1 MKITIKQPLSFSEIG
16 LKDNQEDFLWPLPNA
31 VTVDDRV
38 FLMCDGMG
46 GHDNGELASKTA
58 ATALGKYLTSH
69 PSPDGIVTK
78 AMFEQALAYAYDER
92 DKVDNGA
99 VKKMGTTMT
108 CLVLHRGGALVAHM
122 GDSRVYHIRPSLAD
136 EHGRSGIIYQ
146 SADHSLVNDLLRSG
160 EITEEEAADFPQKNV
175 ITRAKQPHLERRYKA
190 DILNIDDVQAGDY
203 FFLCCDGVLE
213 QLTNDMLGN
222 ILKNQTLDDN
232 ARINAIKKVCDGKTH
247 DNYTCWLIP
256 VLDVQKEETDVAQ
269 DDEEQ
274 VAVTVEQAPHET
286 PNDAETKVNAE
297 TERLA
302 RKEAEL
308 KAREEALKQR
318 EEAARKDAKLKAQQ
332 EAMRQCEAAQKARAM
347 AATAQKAGGQR
358 QSSGVPPIPPKQI
371 AQQERAEE
379 KKKMVKFALLSF
391 AVFAVI
397 VGAFISFGSGSS
409 EEKPKKNAGSKEVS
423 DVESS
428 GNNDT
433 NHFNFKSKRL
443 SDSGKKSAPHNK
455 VTKIDPATNTTQG
468 VNPVQDPT
476 TPPKQGED
484 KKSQVKTEDKS
495 GKKPTGNQDAAQGD
509 GNASHASPDN
519 NKTEHETS
527 SNEDK
532 KDDKEI

>member
-16 LKDNQEDFLWPLPNA
+16 RKDNQEDFLWPLPNA

-78 AMFEQALAYAYDER
+78 AMFEQALAYAYDEL

-108 CLVLHRGGALVAHM
+108 CLVLHRGGALVAHI

-175 ITRAKQPHLERRYKA
+175 ITRAMQPHLERRYKA

-213 QLTNDMLGN
+213 QLTNDTLGE

-232 ARINAIKKVCDGKTH
+232 AKINAIKKVCDGKTH

-332 EAMRQCEAAQKARAM
+332 DAMRQREASQKARAM
-347 AATAQKAGGQR
+347 AAAAQKAGGQR
-358 QSSGVPPIPPKQI
+358 QSAGVPPIPPKQI

-397 VGAFISFGSGSS
+397 VGAFILFGPS
-409 EEKPKKNAGSKEVS
+409 EEKPKKNAGSEEVS
-423 DVESS
+423 DVGDATE
-428 GNNDT
+428 GGTGTTKTIIRRIGLIVGTAQD
-433 NHFNFKSKRL
+433 
-443 SDSGKKSAPHNK
+443 GVSA
-455 VTKIDPATNTTQG
+455 TDPATNTTQG
-468 VNPVQDPT
+468 VKPAKEPT
-476 TPPKQGED
+476 TPPQKSED
-484 KKSQVKTEDKS
+484 KK
-495 GKKPTGNQDAAQGD
+495 
-509 GNASHASPDN
+509 
-519 NKTEHETS
+519 NK
-527 SNEDK
+527 
-532 KDDKEI
+532 

>member
-16 LKDNQEDFLWPLPNA
+16 RKDNQEDFLWPLPNA

-78 AMFEQALAYAYDER
+78 AMFEQALAYAYDEL

-108 CLVLHRGGALVAHM
+108 CLVLHRGGALVAHI

-175 ITRAKQPHLERRYKA
+175 ITRAMQPHLERRYKA

-213 QLTNDMLGN
+213 QLTNDTLGE

-232 ARINAIKKVCDGKTH
+232 AKINAIKKVCDGKTH

-332 EAMRQCEAAQKARAM
+332 DAMRQREAAQKARAM
-347 AATAQKAGGQR
+347 AAAAQKAGGQR
-358 QSSGVPPIPPKQI
+358 QSAGVPPIPPKQI

-397 VGAFISFGSGSS
+397 VGAFIFFGSGSS
-409 EEKPKKNAGSKEVS
+409 EEKPKKTTGSEEVS
-423 DVESS
+423 DVENS

-433 NHFNFKSKRL
+433 NYSNFKSKRL
-443 SDSGKKSAPHNK
+443 SDSGKKIAPPSIK
-455 VTKIDPATNTTQG
+455 KIDSVEITTQPASG
-468 VNPVQDPT
+468 P
-476 TPPKQGED
+476 TPPTKKNED
-484 KKSQVKTEDKS
+484 KNIQSKEKVKSDEKA
-495 GKKPTGNQDAAQGD
+495 TGNQGAAQGD
-509 GNASHASPDN
+509 GNASPASN
-519 NKTEHETS
+519 NSAPETS

-532 KDDKEI
+532 KDYKEI

>member
-78 AMFEQALAYAYDER
+78 AMFEQALAYGYDEL

-108 CLVLHRGGALVAHM
+108 CLVLHRGGALVAHI

-175 ITRAKQPHLERRYKA
+175 ITRAMQPHLERRYKA

-222 ILKNQTLDDN
+222 ILKDKTLDDN
-232 ARINAIKKVCDGKTH
+232 AKINAIKKVCDGKTH

-318 EEAARKDAKLKAQQ
+318 EETARKDAKLKAQQ
-332 EAMRQCEAAQKARAM
+332 EAMRQREAAQKARAM
-347 AATAQKAGGQR
+347 AAAARKAGGQR

-397 VGAFISFGSGSS
+397 VSAFILFGSS
-409 EEKPKKNAGSKEVS
+409 EEKPKKTTVSEEVS
-423 DVESS
+423 DVGGHPGGNYSTPQNDPSRRSS
-428 GNNDT
+428 LQKTRVRTAKTGVTTTDT
-433 NHFNFKSKRL
+433 AA
-443 SDSGKKSAPHNK
+443 D
-455 VTKIDPATNTTQG
+455 TTQPALG
-468 VNPVQDPT
+468 SPK
-476 TPPKQGED
+476 PPKKNED
-484 KKSQVKTEDKS
+484 KNNQSKKNDKS
-495 GKKPTGNQDAAQGD
+495 IKDATGNQDAAHGYGTD
-509 GNASHASPDN
+509 SLPA
-519 NKTEHETS
+519 K
-527 SNEDK
+527 
-532 KDDKEI
+532 

>member
-16 LKDNQEDFLWPLPNA
+16 RKDNQEDFLWPLPNA

-58 ATALGKYLTSH
+58 ATALGKYLSSH

-78 AMFEQALAYAYDER
+78 AMFEQALAYAYDEL

-108 CLVLHRGGALVAHM
+108 CLVLHRGGALVAHI

-136 EHGRSGIIYQ
+136 EDGRSGIIYQ
-146 SADHSLVNDLLRSG
+146 SADHSLVNDLLRAG
-160 EITEEEAADFPQKNV
+160 EITEEEAIDFPQKNV
-175 ITRAKQPHLERRYKA
+175 ITRAMQPHLERRYKA

-213 QLTNDMLGN
+213 QLTNDTLGE

-232 ARINAIKKVCDGKTH
+232 AKVNAIKKVCDGKTH

-256 VLDVQKEETDVAQ
+256 VFDVQKEETDVAQ

-274 VAVTVEQAPHET
+274 VAVTVEQAPHEVQ
-286 PNDAETKVNAE
+286 NDAE
-297 TERLA
+297 TERL
-302 RKEAEL
+302 
-308 KAREEALKQR
+308 
-318 EEAARKDAKLKAQQ
+318 ARKDAKLKAQQ
-332 EAMRQCEAAQKARAM
+332 EAMRQREAAQK
-347 AATAQKAGGQR
+347 TGEQR
-358 QSSGVPPIPPKQI
+358 QSAGVSPIPPKQI

-397 VGAFISFGSGSS
+397 VGAFIFFGSS
-409 EEKPKKNAGSKEVS
+409 EEKPKKTTGSEEVSKE
-423 DVESS
+423 D
-428 GNNDT
+428 
-433 NHFNFKSKRL
+433 
-443 SDSGKKSAPHNK
+443 DSGDSDTHQPNFNPNHYLNSRNKGAAPNN
-455 VTKIDPATNTTQG
+455 VTKIDTATNTTQG
-468 VNPVQDPT
+468 VKPAQGPT
-476 TPPKQGED
+476 TPPKQGD
-484 KKSQVKTEDKS
+484 KKNQPKENGKPKKNATGEEDE
-495 GKKPTGNQDAAQGD
+495 THGD
-509 GNASHASPDN
+509 GNASHASPASGDPA
-519 NKTEHETS
+519 HEES
-527 SNEDK
+527 SSSDA
-532 KDDKEI
+532 KDYKEI

>member
-78 AMFEQALAYAYDER
+78 AMFEQALAYGYDEL

-108 CLVLHRGGALVAHM
+108 CLVLHRGGALVAHI

-175 ITRAKQPHLERRYKA
+175 ITRAMQPHLERRYKA

-222 ILKNQTLDDN
+222 ILKNKTLDDN
-232 ARINAIKKVCDGKTH
+232 AKINAIKKVCDGKTH

-318 EEAARKDAKLKAQQ
+318 EKAARKDAKLKAQQ
-332 EAMRQCEAAQKARAM
+332 EAMRQREAAQKARAM
-347 AATAQKAGGQR
+347 AA
-358 QSSGVPPIPPKQI
+358 
-371 AQQERAEE
+371 
-379 KKKMVKFALLSF
+379 
-391 AVFAVI
+391 
-397 VGAFISFGSGSS
+397 
-409 EEKPKKNAGSKEVS
+409 
-423 DVESS
+423 
-428 GNNDT
+428 
-433 NHFNFKSKRL
+433 
-443 SDSGKKSAPHNK
+443 
-455 VTKIDPATNTTQG
+455 
-468 VNPVQDPT
+468 
-476 TPPKQGED
+476 
-484 KKSQVKTEDKS
+484 
-495 GKKPTGNQDAAQGD
+495 AAQIGR
-509 GNASHASPDN
+509 ASCR
-519 NKTEHETS
+519 ERV
-527 SNEDK
+527 
-532 KDDKEI
+532 

>member
-78 AMFEQALAYAYDER
+78 AMFEQALAYAYDEL

-108 CLVLHRGGALVAHM
+108 CLVLHRGGALVAHI

-175 ITRAKQPHLERRYKA
+175 ITRAMQPHLERRYKA
-190 DILNIDDVQAGDY
+190 DILYIDDVQAGDY

-232 ARINAIKKVCDGKTH
+232 AKINAIKKVCDGKTH

-318 EEAARKDAKLKAQQ
+318 EETARKDAKLKAQQ
-332 EAMRQCEAAQKARAM
+332 EAMRQREAAQKARAM
-347 AATAQKAGGQR
+347 AAAAQKAGGQR

-397 VGAFISFGSGSS
+397 VGAFISFGPS
-409 EEKPKKNAGSKEVS
+409 EEKPKKNAGSEEVS
-423 DVESS
+423 CKGGHPGGNYSTPQDTPQHRPSSYKTKVETARDGVSA
-428 GNNDT
+428 T
-433 NHFNFKSKRL
+433 
-443 SDSGKKSAPHNK
+443 DSA
-455 VTKIDPATNTTQG
+455 ANTTQ
-468 VNPVQDPT
+468 VNSAQGST
-476 TPPKQGED
+476 TPPKKGDSEKKQPKENGKPEKKATGE
-484 KKSQVKTEDKS
+484 EDETN
-495 GKKPTGNQDAAQGD
+495 GG
-509 GNASHASPDN
+509 GNASPTSN
-519 NKTEHETS
+519 NSAPETS
-527 SNEDK
+527 SS
-532 KDDKEI
+532 DD

>member
-78 AMFEQALAYAYDER
+78 AMFEQALAYGYDEL

-108 CLVLHRGGALVAHM
+108 CLVLHRSGALVAHI

-175 ITRAKQPHLERRYKA
+175 ITRAMQPHLERRYKA

-222 ILKNQTLDDN
+222 ILKDKTLDDN
-232 ARINAIKKVCDGKTH
+232 AKINAIKKVCDGKTH

-308 KAREEALKQR
+308 KAREEALKRR
-318 EEAARKDAKLKAQQ
+318 EETARKDAKLKAQQ
-332 EAMRQCEAAQKARAM
+332 EAMRQREAAQKARAM
-347 AATAQKAGGQR
+347 AAVAQKAGEQR

-397 VGAFISFGSGSS
+397 VSAFIFFGSFFGSS
-409 EEKPKKNAGSKEVS
+409 EEKPKKNTRSEEVS
-423 DVESS
+423 HE
-428 GNNDT
+428 T
-433 NHFNFKSKRL
+433 
-443 SDSGKKSAPHNK
+443 
-455 VTKIDPATNTTQG
+455 DPR
-468 VNPVQDPT
+468 
-476 TPPKQGED
+476 
-484 KKSQVKTEDKS
+484 
-495 GKKPTGNQDAAQGD
+495 
-509 GNASHASPDN
+509 DN
-519 NKTEHETS
+519 NKPHRDNSWTDHSSKGPIVGATQNVPPIDSVQPHSQSGTMPTHQGEGNPGSKNTGDDPYKNPPGKQEEQHDAVKPQNVDNSANGNTEPEAPQPLG
-527 SNEDK
+527 K
-532 KDDKEI
+532 

>member
-69 PSPDGIVTK
+69 PSSDGFVTK
-78 AMFEQALAYAYDER
+78 AMFEQALAYGYDEL

-108 CLVLHRGGALVAHM
+108 CLVLHRGGALVAHI

-175 ITRAKQPHLERRYKA
+175 ITRAMQPHLERRYKA

-232 ARINAIKKVCDGKTH
+232 AKINAIKKVCDGKTH

-318 EEAARKDAKLKAQQ
+318 EETARKDARLKAQQ
-332 EAMRQCEAAQKARAM
+332 EAMRQREAAQKARAM
-347 AATAQKAGGQR
+347 AAAAQKADGQR

-397 VGAFISFGSGSS
+397 VGAFILFGSS
-409 EEKPKKNAGSKEVS
+409 EEKPKKTTGSEEVS
-423 DVESS
+423 NVGGHPGGYSTPQNDLSRRSS
-428 GNNDT
+428 SQKTRVKTEKTGVTTTDT
-433 NHFNFKSKRL
+433 
-443 SDSGKKSAPHNK
+443 
-455 VTKIDPATNTTQG
+455 ATNTAQATG
-468 VNPVQDPT
+468 S
-476 TPPKQGED
+476 TPPP
-484 KKSQVKTEDKS
+484 KKSGSKKNQSKTDDK
-495 GKKPTGNQDAAQGD
+495 N
-509 GNASHASPDN
+509 DN
-519 NKTEHETS
+519 NAPDKDGETHGGGNEKPVSPANGNTEHEAPS
-527 SNEDK
+527 DPVK
-532 KDDKEI
+532 IG

>member
-16 LKDNQEDFLWPLPNA
+16 RKDNQEDFLWPLPNA

-78 AMFEQALAYAYDER
+78 AMFEQALAYGYDEL

-108 CLVLHRGGALVAHM
+108 CLVLHRGGALVAHI

-175 ITRAKQPHLERRYKA
+175 ITRAMQPHLERRYKA

-213 QLTNDMLGN
+213 QLTNDTLGE

-232 ARINAIKKVCDGKTH
+232 AKINAIKKVCDGKTH

-318 EEAARKDAKLKAQQ
+318 EEAAHKDAKLKAQQ
-332 EAMRQCEAAQKARAM
+332 EAMRQREAAQKARAM
-347 AATAQKAGGQR
+347 AAAAQKAGGQR
-358 QSSGVPPIPPKQI
+358 QSAGVPPIPPKQI

-397 VGAFISFGSGSS
+397 VVAFIFFGSS
-409 EEKPKKNAGSKEVS
+409 EEKSKKTPGSEEVS
-423 DVESS
+423 DVGNS

-433 NHFNFKSKRL
+433 NHFNSKSNHFFNSSKKRAQT
-443 SDSGKKSAPHNK
+443 SQ
-455 VTKIDPATNTTQG
+455 VTKKDTAK
-468 VNPVQDPT
+468 T
-476 TPPKQGED
+476 TPEVTKPTSPPTSSPKPGNGNNGGDPSTNATGKPIEKHD
-484 KKSQVKTEDKS
+484 DGKSQNA
-495 GKKPTGNQDAAQGD
+495 GNSAN
-509 GNASHASPDN
+509 GNA
-519 NKTEHETS
+519 EHEAPETS

-532 KDDKEI
+532 IDYKEI

>member
-16 LKDNQEDFLWPLPNA
+16 RKDNQEDFLWPLPNA

-78 AMFEQALAYAYDER
+78 AMFEQALAYGYDEL

-108 CLVLHRGGALVAHM
+108 CLVLHRGGALVAHI

-175 ITRAKQPHLERRYKA
+175 ITRAMQPHLERRYKA

-213 QLTNDMLGN
+213 QLTNDTLGE

-232 ARINAIKKVCDGKTH
+232 AKINAIKKVCDGKTH

-256 VLDVQKEETDVAQ
+256 VLDVQKEETDVVQ

-308 KAREEALKQR
+308 KAREDALKQR

-332 EAMRQCEAAQKARAM
+332 EAMRQREAAQKARAM
-347 AATAQKAGGQR
+347 AAAAQKAGGQR
-358 QSSGVPPIPPKQI
+358 QSAGVPPIPPKQI

-397 VGAFISFGSGSS
+397 VCAFIFFGSS
-409 EEKPKKNAGSKEVS
+409 EEKPKKTTRSEEVS
-423 DVESS
+423 DVGDATE
-428 GNNDT
+428 GGTRTT
-433 NHFNFKSKRL
+433 NTTIRRIGSIVGTEQTGVPAT
-443 SDSGKKSAPHNK
+443 DS
-455 VTKIDPATNTTQG
+455 ATNTTQG
-468 VNPVQDPT
+468 VKTAPESI

>member
-16 LKDNQEDFLWPLPNA
+16 RKDNQEDFLWPLPNA

-78 AMFEQALAYAYDER
+78 AMFEQALAYAYDEL

-108 CLVLHRGGALVAHM
+108 CLVLHRGGALVAHI

-175 ITRAKQPHLERRYKA
+175 ITRAMQPHLERRYKA

-213 QLTNDMLGN
+213 QLTNDTLGE

-232 ARINAIKKVCDGKTH
+232 AKINAIKKVCDGKTH

-318 EEAARKDAKLKAQQ
+318 EETARKDAKLKAQQ
-332 EAMRQCEAAQKARAM
+332 EAMRQREAAQKARAM
-347 AATAQKAGGQR
+347 AAVAQKAGGQR

-397 VGAFISFGSGSS
+397 VNAFIFFGSS
-409 EEKPKKNAGSKEVS
+409 EEKPKKNTGSEEVS
-423 DVESS
+423 HVRNTAESGTGTTES
-428 GNNDT
+428 TIRLKSLLKMFNITVPGDSVPTTDTAPKTTSEVTPPTSPPTSSLQTGTGNNGGDP
-433 NHFNFKSKRL
+433 SKNET
-443 SDSGKKSAPHNK
+443 GEPGTAHE
-455 VTKIDPATNTTQG
+455 G
-468 VNPVQDPT
+468 VND
-476 TPPKQGED
+476 
-484 KKSQVKTEDKS
+484 
-495 GKKPTGNQDAAQGD
+495 N
-509 GNASHASPDN
+509 HASEDA
-519 NKTEHETS
+519 EHEAPETS
-527 SNEDK
+527 SS
-532 KDDKEI
+532 DDKIGYKDI

>member
-16 LKDNQEDFLWPLPNA
+16 RKDNQEDFLWPLPNA

-78 AMFEQALAYAYDER
+78 AMFEQALAYGYDEL

-108 CLVLHRGGALVAHM
+108 CLVLHRGGALVAHI

-175 ITRAKQPHLERRYKA
+175 ITRAMQPHLERRYKA

-213 QLTNDMLGN
+213 QLSNDTLGE

-232 ARINAIKKVCDGKTH
+232 AKINAIKKVCDGKTH

-256 VLDVQKEETDVAQ
+256 VLDVQKEETDVVQ

-274 VAVTVEQAPHET
+274 VAVTVEQSPHET

-318 EEAARKDAKLKAQQ
+318 EETTRKDAKLKAQQ
-332 EAMRQCEAAQKARAM
+332 EAMRQREAAQKARAM
-347 AATAQKAGGQR
+347 AAVAQKAGEQR

-397 VGAFISFGSGSS
+397 VVAFIFFGSS
-409 EEKPKKNAGSKEVS
+409 EEKPKKTTGSEEVSKVGHPGGNYSTPQNAPPRRSSSQKIIVVETAKTGEPTMDTAADTTPAPGSTPPPKKSGSK
-423 DVESS
+423 
-428 GNNDT
+428 
-433 NHFNFKSKRL
+433 KKQSKT
-443 SDSGKKSAPHNK
+443 D
-455 VTKIDPATNTTQG
+455 
-468 VNPVQDPT
+468 
-476 TPPKQGED
+476 D
-484 KKSQVKTEDKS
+484 K
-495 GKKPTGNQDAAQGD
+495 N
-509 GNASHASPDN
+509 DN
-519 NKTEHETS
+519 NAPDKRGETHGGGNEKPVSPANGNTEHEAPSDPVKT
-527 SNEDK
+527 D
-532 KDDKEI
+532 

>member
-78 AMFEQALAYAYDER
+78 AMFEQALAYAYDEL

-108 CLVLHRGGALVAHM
+108 CLVLHRGGALVAHI

-175 ITRAKQPHLERRYKA
+175 ITRAMQPHLERRYKA

-213 QLTNDMLGN
+213 QLTNDTLGE

-232 ARINAIKKVCDGKTH
+232 AKINAIKKVCDGKTH

-332 EAMRQCEAAQKARAM
+332 DAMRQREASQKARAM
-347 AATAQKAGGQR
+347 AAAAQKAGGQR
-358 QSSGVPPIPPKQI
+358 QSAGVPPIPPKQI

-397 VGAFISFGSGSS
+397 VCAFIFFGSS
-409 EEKPKKNAGSKEVS
+409 EEKPKKNTGSEEVPNVGHPGGNYSTPQNDPPRRSSSQKIIVVETAKTVEPTMDTAADTTPAPGSTPPPKKSGSK
-423 DVESS
+423 
-428 GNNDT
+428 
-433 NHFNFKSKRL
+433 KKQSKT
-443 SDSGKKSAPHNK
+443 D
-455 VTKIDPATNTTQG
+455 
-468 VNPVQDPT
+468 
-476 TPPKQGED
+476 D
-484 KKSQVKTEDKS
+484 K
-495 GKKPTGNQDAAQGD
+495 N
-509 GNASHASPDN
+509 DN
-519 NKTEHETS
+519 NAPDKHGETHGGGNEKPVSPANSNTEHEAPS
-527 SNEDK
+527 DPVK
-532 KDDKEI
+532 ID

>member
-16 LKDNQEDFLWPLPNA
+16 RKDNQEDFLWPLPNA

-78 AMFEQALAYAYDER
+78 AMFEQALAYAYDEL

-108 CLVLHRGGALVAHM
+108 CLVLHRGGALVAHI
-122 GDSRVYHIRPSLAD
+122 GDSRVYHIRPSFAD

-175 ITRAKQPHLERRYKA
+175 ITRAMQPHLERRYKA

-213 QLTNDMLGN
+213 QLTNDTLGE

-232 ARINAIKKVCDGKTH
+232 AKINAIKKVCDGKTH

-332 EAMRQCEAAQKARAM
+332 DAMRQREAAQKARAM
-347 AATAQKAGGQR
+347 AAAAQKAGGQR

-391 AVFAVI
+391 AVFVVI
-397 VGAFISFGSGSS
+397 VGAFICFGPS
-409 EEKPKKNAGSKEVS
+409 EEKPKKNTGSEEVSKE
-423 DVESS
+423 D
-428 GNNDT
+428 
-433 NHFNFKSKRL
+433 
-443 SDSGKKSAPHNK
+443 DSGDSDTHQPNFNPNHYLNSRNKGAAPNN
-455 VTKIDPATNTTQG
+455 VTKIDTATNTTQG
-468 VNPVQDPT
+468 VKPAQGPT
-476 TPPKQGED
+476 TPPKQGDNKNNQSKE
-484 KKSQVKTEDKS
+484 EDKS
-495 GKKPTGNQDAAQGD
+495 GKNVTGNQDAAHGD

-519 NKTEHETS
+519 NKTEPETS
-527 SNEDK
+527 LN
-532 KDDKEI
+532 DDKIDYKDI

>member
-16 LKDNQEDFLWPLPNA
+16 RKDNQEDFLWPLPNA

-78 AMFEQALAYAYDER
+78 AMFEQALAYAYDEL

-108 CLVLHRGGALVAHM
+108 CLVLHRGGALVAHI

-175 ITRAKQPHLERRYKA
+175 ITRAMQPHLERRYKA

-222 ILKNQTLDDN
+222 ILKDKTLDDN
-232 ARINAIKKVCDGKTH
+232 AKINAIKKVCDGKTH

-318 EEAARKDAKLKAQQ
+318 EETARKDAKLKAQQ
-332 EAMRQCEAAQKARAM
+332 EAMRQREAAQKARAM
-347 AATAQKAGGQR
+347 AAAAQR

-397 VGAFISFGSGSS
+397 VGAFIFFGSS
-409 EEKPKKNAGSKEVS
+409 EEKPKKTTGSEEVSKES
-423 DVESS
+423 DSRDSKRTPQGKFWPVRFSKGFIGGTAQKKESPTDS
-428 GNNDT
+428 VTTSKQGGSVQPHPSSSIMPTNNDEGKQGSEKT
-433 NHFNFKSKRL
+433 DGKPDKNAPDKHDEKHIAYKPHEDYKPAIGNTEPEAP
-443 SDSGKKSAPHNK
+443 SDP
-455 VTKIDPATNTTQG
+455 VKID
-468 VNPVQDPT
+468 
-476 TPPKQGED
+476 
-484 KKSQVKTEDKS
+484 
-495 GKKPTGNQDAAQGD
+495 
-509 GNASHASPDN
+509 
-519 NKTEHETS
+519 
-527 SNEDK
+527 
-532 KDDKEI
+532 

>member
-78 AMFEQALAYAYDER
+78 AMFEQALAYAYDEL

-108 CLVLHRGGALVAHM
+108 CLVLHRGGALVAHI

-175 ITRAKQPHLERRYKA
+175 ITRAMQPHLERRYKA

-232 ARINAIKKVCDGKTH
+232 AKINAIKKVCDGKTH

-256 VLDVQKEETDVAQ
+256 VLDVQKEETDVVQ

-332 EAMRQCEAAQKARAM
+332 EAMRQREAAQKARAM
-347 AATAQKAGGQR
+347 AAAAQKAGGQR

-397 VGAFISFGSGSS
+397 VGAFIFFGSS
-409 EEKPKKNAGSKEVS
+409 EEKPKKNTGSEEVS
-423 DVESS
+423 HETDPRDNNNPPRDKSWTDHSSKGSIGGAAQKKESPTDS
-428 GNNDT
+428 VTTSKQGGSVQPHSPSSIMQTNNDE
-433 NHFNFKSKRL
+433 SKQGSEKTDGKPDKNAPDKHDEKHNAYKPHEDDKPAIGNPEPEAP
-443 SDSGKKSAPHNK
+443 SDP
-455 VTKIDPATNTTQG
+455 VKID
-468 VNPVQDPT
+468 
-476 TPPKQGED
+476 
-484 KKSQVKTEDKS
+484 
-495 GKKPTGNQDAAQGD
+495 
-509 GNASHASPDN
+509 
-519 NKTEHETS
+519 
-527 SNEDK
+527 
-532 KDDKEI
+532 

>member
-78 AMFEQALAYAYDER
+78 AMFEQALAYAYDEL

-108 CLVLHRGGALVAHM
+108 CLVLHRGGALVAHI

-175 ITRAKQPHLERRYKA
+175 ITRAMQPHLERRYKA

-213 QLTNDMLGN
+213 QLTNDTLGE

-232 ARINAIKKVCDGKTH
+232 AKINAIKKVCDGKTH

-332 EAMRQCEAAQKARAM
+332 EAMRQREAAQKARAM
-347 AATAQKAGGQR
+347 AAAAQKAGGQR

-379 KKKMVKFALLSF
+379 KKKMVRFALLSF

-397 VGAFISFGSGSS
+397 VVAFILFGSS
-409 EEKPKKNAGSKEVS
+409 EEKPKKNAGSEEVL
-423 DVESS
+423 DVGDATE
-428 GNNDT
+428 GGTGTTKTTIRRIGLIVGTAQD
-433 NHFNFKSKRL
+433 
-443 SDSGKKSAPHNK
+443 GVSA
-455 VTKIDPATNTTQG
+455 TDPATNTTQG
-468 VNPVQDPT
+468 AQPAKEPT
-476 TPPKQGED
+476 TPPQKSED
-484 KKSQVKTEDKS
+484 KKKQVNAEDKS
-495 GKKPTGNQDAAQGD
+495 GKKTTSEEDETPGD
-509 GNASHASPDN
+509 GNEKPD
-519 NKTEHETS
+519 S
-527 SNEDK
+527 LPAK
-532 KDDKEI
+532 K

>member
-78 AMFEQALAYAYDER
+78 AMFEQALAYGYDEL

-108 CLVLHRGGALVAHM
+108 CLVLHRGGALVAHI

-175 ITRAKQPHLERRYKA
+175 ITRAMQPHLERRYKA

-213 QLTNDMLGN
+213 QLTNDTLGN

-232 ARINAIKKVCDGKTH
+232 AKINAIKKVCDGKTH

-308 KAREEALKQR
+308 KAREEALKRR
-318 EEAARKDAKLKAQQ
+318 EETARKDAKLKAQQ
-332 EAMRQCEAAQKARAM
+332 EAMRQREAAQKARAM
-347 AATAQKAGGQR
+347 AAAAQKAGGQR

-397 VGAFISFGSGSS
+397 VGAFMFFGSS
-409 EEKPKKNAGSKEVS
+409 EEKPKSEEVS
-423 DVESS
+423 KVGNS

-433 NHFNFKSKRL
+433 NHFNFKSNHFL
-443 SDSGKKSAPHNK
+443 NSSKKSAPPIRVTKKDTAKTTPK
-455 VTKIDPATNTTQG
+455 VTTPTPPPTSSLQTGTGNNGGDPSKNGTGEPGKAHEG
-468 VNPVQDPT
+468 VND
-476 TPPKQGED
+476 
-484 KKSQVKTEDKS
+484 
-495 GKKPTGNQDAAQGD
+495 N
-509 GNASHASPDN
+509 HASEDA
-519 NKTEHETS
+519 EHEAPETS
-527 SNEDK
+527 SSDDEIDY
-532 KDDKEI
+532 KDI

>member
-16 LKDNQEDFLWPLPNA
+16 RKDNQEDFLWPLPNA

-78 AMFEQALAYAYDER
+78 VMFEQALAYAYDEL

-108 CLVLHRGGALVAHM
+108 CLVLHRGGALVAHI

-136 EHGRSGIIYQ
+136 EDGRSGIIYQ
-146 SADHSLVNDLLRSG
+146 SADHSLVNDLLRAG
-160 EITEEEAADFPQKNV
+160 EITEEEAIDFPQKNV
-175 ITRAKQPHLERRYKA
+175 IMRAMQPHLERRYKA

-213 QLTNDMLGN
+213 QLTNDTLGE

-232 ARINAIKKVCDGKTH
+232 AKVNAIKKVCDGKTH

-256 VLDVQKEETDVAQ
+256 VFDVQKEETDVAQ

-274 VAVTVEQAPHET
+274 VAVTVEQAPHEVQ
-286 PNDAETKVNAE
+286 NDAE
-297 TERLA
+297 TERL
-302 RKEAEL
+302 
-308 KAREEALKQR
+308 
-318 EEAARKDAKLKAQQ
+318 ARKDAKLKAQQ
-332 EAMRQCEAAQKARAM
+332 EAMRQREAAQK
-347 AATAQKAGGQR
+347 TGEQR
-358 QSSGVPPIPPKQI
+358 QSAGVSPIPPKQI

-397 VGAFISFGSGSS
+397 VGAFIFFGSS
-409 EEKPKKNAGSKEVS
+409 EEKPKKTTGSEEVSKE
-423 DVESS
+423 D
-428 GNNDT
+428 
-433 NHFNFKSKRL
+433 
-443 SDSGKKSAPHNK
+443 DSGDSDTHQPNFNPNHYLNSRNKGAAPSN
-455 VTKIDPATNTTQG
+455 VTKIDTATNTTQG
-468 VNPVQDPT
+468 VKPAQGPT
-476 TPPKQGED
+476 TPPKQGDNKNNQSKE
-484 KKSQVKTEDKS
+484 EDKS
-495 GKKPTGNQDAAQGD
+495 GKNVTGNQDAAHGD

-519 NKTEHETS
+519 NKTEPETS
-527 SNEDK
+527 LN
-532 KDDKEI
+532 DDKIDYKDI

>member
-78 AMFEQALAYAYDER
+78 AMFEQALAYGYDEL

-108 CLVLHRGGALVAHM
+108 CLVLHRGGALVAHI

-175 ITRAKQPHLERRYKA
+175 ITRAMQPHLERRYKA

-232 ARINAIKKVCDGKTH
+232 VKINAIKKVCDGKTH

-332 EAMRQCEAAQKARAM
+332 EAMRQREAAQKARAM
-347 AATAQKAGGQR
+347 AAAAQKAGGQR

-397 VGAFISFGSGSS
+397 VSAFIFFGSS
-409 EEKPKKNAGSKEVS
+409 EEKPKKNTGSEEVS
-423 DVESS
+423 CEGEHPRGNYSTPQDESQRRPPS
-428 GNNDT
+428 HGFMMRTAQDGVPAT
-433 NHFNFKSKRL
+433 
-443 SDSGKKSAPHNK
+443 DS
-455 VTKIDPATNTTQG
+455 ATNTTQG
-468 VNPVQDPT
+468 VKPASG
-476 TPPKQGED
+476 PKKNED
-484 KKSQVKTEDKS
+484 KNNQSKKKDKS
-495 GKKPTGNQDAAQGD
+495 IKNATGNQDAAHGD
-509 GNASHASPDN
+509 GNEQPVSPASGNPAPEAS
-519 NKTEHETS
+519 S
-527 SNEDK
+527 SSDAI
-532 KDDKEI
+532 D

>member
-16 LKDNQEDFLWPLPNA
+16 RKDNQEDFLWPLPNA

-78 AMFEQALAYAYDER
+78 AMFEQALAYGYDEL

-108 CLVLHRGGALVAHM
+108 CLVLHRGGALVAHI

-175 ITRAKQPHLERRYKA
+175 ITRAMQPHLERRYKA

-213 QLTNDMLGN
+213 QLTNDTLGE

-232 ARINAIKKVCDGKTH
+232 AKINAIKKVCDGKTH

-297 TERLA
+297 NERLA

-332 EAMRQCEAAQKARAM
+332 EAMRQREAAQKARAM
-347 AATAQKAGGQR
+347 AAGAQKAGGQR
-358 QSSGVPPIPPKQI
+358 QSAGVPPIPPKQI

-397 VGAFISFGSGSS
+397 VCAFFFGSGSS
-409 EEKPKKNAGSKEVS
+409 EEKQKKNTGSEEVS
-423 DVESS
+423 DVGDATEGGTGTTKTTIRHIGSIE
-428 GNNDT
+428 GTARTGVPTMDT
-433 NHFNFKSKRL
+433 
-443 SDSGKKSAPHNK
+443 A
-455 VTKIDPATNTTQG
+455 ANTTQ
-468 VNPVQDPT
+468 VKPAQEPT
-476 TPPKQGED
+476 TPPQTSQD

-495 GKKPTGNQDAAQGD
+495 YKKATGNQGAAQGD
-509 GNASHASPDN
+509 DNASPASN
-519 NKTEHETS
+519 NSAPETS
-527 SNEDK
+527 SS
-532 KDDKEI
+532 DDKIDYKDI

>member
-16 LKDNQEDFLWPLPNA
+16 FKDNQEDFLWPLPNA

-78 AMFEQALAYAYDER
+78 AMFEQALAYGYDEL

-108 CLVLHRGGALVAHM
+108 CLVLHRGGALVAHI

-175 ITRAKQPHLERRYKA
+175 ITRAMQPHLERRYKA

-213 QLTNDMLGN
+213 QLTNDTLGE

-232 ARINAIKKVCDGKTH
+232 AKINAIKKVCDGKTH

-297 TERLA
+297 NERLA

-332 EAMRQCEAAQKARAM
+332 DAMRQREAAQKARAM
-347 AATAQKAGGQR
+347 AAGAQKAGGQR
-358 QSSGVPPIPPKQI
+358 QSAGVPPIPPKQI

-409 EEKPKKNAGSKEVS
+409 EEKPKKNAGSEEVS
-423 DVESS
+423 DVGDATEGGTGTTKTTIRHIGSIEGTARTS
-428 GNNDT
+428 VPTMDT
-433 NHFNFKSKRL
+433 
-443 SDSGKKSAPHNK
+443 A
-455 VTKIDPATNTTQG
+455 ANTTQ
-468 VNPVQDPT
+468 VKPAQDPT
-476 TPPKQGED
+476 TPPQKSQG
-484 KKSQVKTEDKS
+484 KKSQVKTEDMS
-495 GKKPTGNQDAAQGD
+495 GKNVTGNQDAAPGD

-519 NKTEHETS
+519 NKTEPETS

-532 KDDKEI
+532 

>member
-31 VTVDDRV
+31 VTVTDRV

-78 AMFEQALAYAYDER
+78 AMFEQALAYAYDEL

-108 CLVLHRGGALVAHM
+108 CLVLHRGGALVAHI

-175 ITRAKQPHLERRYKA
+175 ITRAMQPHLERRYKA

-232 ARINAIKKVCDGKTH
+232 VKINAIKKVCDGKTH

-332 EAMRQCEAAQKARAM
+332 EAMRQREAAQKARAM
-347 AATAQKAGGQR
+347 AAAAQKAGGQR

-397 VGAFISFGSGSS
+397 VVAFIIFGSS
-409 EEKPKKNAGSKEVS
+409 EEKPKKNTGSEEVPNVGHPGGNYSTPQNDPPRRSSSQKIIVVETAKTGEPTMDTAADTTPAPGSTPPPKKSGSKK
-423 DVESS
+423 
-428 GNNDT
+428 NQ
-433 NHFNFKSKRL
+433 SKT
-443 SDSGKKSAPHNK
+443 D
-455 VTKIDPATNTTQG
+455 
-468 VNPVQDPT
+468 
-476 TPPKQGED
+476 D
-484 KKSQVKTEDKS
+484 K
-495 GKKPTGNQDAAQGD
+495 N
-509 GNASHASPDN
+509 DN
-519 NKTEHETS
+519 NAPDKHGETHGGGNEKPVSPANGNTEHEAPS
-527 SNEDK
+527 DPVK
-532 KDDKEI
+532 ID

>member
-78 AMFEQALAYAYDER
+78 AMFEQALAYGYDEL

-108 CLVLHRGGALVAHM
+108 CLVLHRGGALVAHI

-175 ITRAKQPHLERRYKA
+175 ITRAMQPHLERRYKA

-213 QLTNDMLGN
+213 QLTNDTLGE

-232 ARINAIKKVCDGKTH
+232 AKINAIKKVCDGKTH

-256 VLDVQKEETDVAQ
+256 VLDVQKEVTDVAQ

-318 EEAARKDAKLKAQQ
+318 EETARKDAKLKAQQ
-332 EAMRQCEAAQKARAM
+332 EAMRQREAAQKARAM
-347 AATAQKAGGQR
+347 AAAAQKAGGQR

-397 VGAFISFGSGSS
+397 VGAFIFFGSS
-409 EEKPKKNAGSKEVS
+409 EEKPKKTTRSEEVS
-423 DVESS
+423 DVGDATEDGTRTTKTTIRHTRPIEGTARTSVS
-428 GNNDT
+428 TMDT
-433 NHFNFKSKRL
+433 
-443 SDSGKKSAPHNK
+443 A
-455 VTKIDPATNTTQG
+455 ANTTQENSAQG
-468 VNPVQDPT
+468 PT
-476 TPPKQGED
+476 TPPQNSQD
-484 KKSQVKTEDKS
+484 QKSQVKTEDKS
-495 GKKPTGNQDAAQGD
+495 DKEETGNQDAAHGN

-519 NKTEHETS
+519 NKTAPETS
-527 SNEDK
+527 SS
-532 KDDKEI
+532 DDEID

>member
-78 AMFEQALAYAYDER
+78 AMFEQALAYGYDEL

-108 CLVLHRGGALVAHM
+108 CLVLHRGGALVAHI

-175 ITRAKQPHLERRYKA
+175 ITRAMQPHLERRYKA

-232 ARINAIKKVCDGKTH
+232 AKINAIKKVCDGKTH

-308 KAREEALKQR
+308 KAREEALKRR
-318 EEAARKDAKLKAQQ
+318 EETARKDAKLKAQQ
-332 EAMRQCEAAQKARAM
+332 EAMRQREAAQKARAM
-347 AATAQKAGGQR
+347 AAVAQKAGEQR

-397 VGAFISFGSGSS
+397 VSAFIFFGSS
-409 EEKPKKNAGSKEVS
+409 EEKPKKTTGPEEVLNVGGHPGGYS
-423 DVESS
+423 TPQNDLSRRSS
-428 GNNDT
+428 SQKTRVKTEKTGVTTTDT
-433 NHFNFKSKRL
+433 
-443 SDSGKKSAPHNK
+443 
-455 VTKIDPATNTTQG
+455 ATNTAQATG
-468 VNPVQDPT
+468 S
-476 TPPKQGED
+476 TPPP
-484 KKSQVKTEDKS
+484 KKSGSKKNQSKTDDK
-495 GKKPTGNQDAAQGD
+495 N
-509 GNASHASPDN
+509 DN
-519 NKTEHETS
+519 NAPDKDGETHGGGNEKPVSPANGNTEHEAPS
-527 SNEDK
+527 DPVK
-532 KDDKEI
+532 IG

>member
-69 PSPDGIVTK
+69 PSPDGFVTK
-78 AMFEQALAYAYDER
+78 AMFEQALAYGYDEL

-108 CLVLHRGGALVAHM
+108 CLVLHRGGALVAHI

-175 ITRAKQPHLERRYKA
+175 ITRAMQPHLERRYKA

-222 ILKNQTLDDN
+222 ILKNKTLDDN
-232 ARINAIKKVCDGKTH
+232 AKINAIKKVCDGKTH

-332 EAMRQCEAAQKARAM
+332 EAMRQREATQKARAM
-347 AATAQKAGGQR
+347 AAAAQKAGGQR

-397 VGAFISFGSGSS
+397 VGAFIFFGSS
-409 EEKPKKNAGSKEVS
+409 EEKPKKNTGSEEVS
-423 DVESS
+423 HETDPRDNNNPPRDKSWTDHSSKGSIGGAAQKKESPTDS
-428 GNNDT
+428 VTTSKQGGSVQPHSPSSIMQTNNDE
-433 NHFNFKSKRL
+433 SKQGSEKTDGKPDKNAPDKHDEKHNAYKPHEDDKPAIGNPEPEAP
-443 SDSGKKSAPHNK
+443 SDP
-455 VTKIDPATNTTQG
+455 VKID
-468 VNPVQDPT
+468 
-476 TPPKQGED
+476 
-484 KKSQVKTEDKS
+484 
-495 GKKPTGNQDAAQGD
+495 
-509 GNASHASPDN
+509 
-519 NKTEHETS
+519 
-527 SNEDK
+527 
-532 KDDKEI
+532 

>member
-31 VTVDDRV
+31 VTVTDRV

-78 AMFEQALAYAYDER
+78 AMFERALAYGYDEL

-108 CLVLHRGGALVAHM
+108 CLVLHRGGALVAHI

-175 ITRAKQPHLERRYKA
+175 ITRAMQPHLERRYKA

-222 ILKNQTLDDN
+222 ILKDKTLDDN
-232 ARINAIKKVCDGKTH
+232 AKINAIKKVCDGKTH

-302 RKEAEL
+302 LKEAEL

-318 EEAARKDAKLKAQQ
+318 EETARKDAKLKAQQ
-332 EAMRQCEAAQKARAM
+332 EAMRQREA
-347 AATAQKAGGQR
+347 AQKAGGQR

-397 VGAFISFGSGSS
+397 VSAFISFGSS
-409 EEKPKKNAGSKEVS
+409 EEKPKKTTGSEEVSNVGHPGGNYSTPQNDPPRRSSSQKIIVVETAKTGEPTMDTAADTTPAPGSTPPPKKSGSK
-423 DVESS
+423 
-428 GNNDT
+428 
-433 NHFNFKSKRL
+433 KKQSKT
-443 SDSGKKSAPHNK
+443 D
-455 VTKIDPATNTTQG
+455 
-468 VNPVQDPT
+468 
-476 TPPKQGED
+476 D
-484 KKSQVKTEDKS
+484 K
-495 GKKPTGNQDAAQGD
+495 N
-509 GNASHASPDN
+509 DN
-519 NKTEHETS
+519 NAPDKHGETHGGGNEKPVSPANGNTEHEAPS
-527 SNEDK
+527 DPVK
-532 KDDKEI
+532 ID

>member
-16 LKDNQEDFLWPLPNA
+16 RKDNQEDFLWPLPNA

-78 AMFEQALAYAYDER
+78 AMFEQALAYAYDEL

-108 CLVLHRGGALVAHM
+108 CLVLHRGGALVAHI

-175 ITRAKQPHLERRYKA
+175 ITRAMQPHLERRYKA

-213 QLTNDMLGN
+213 QLTNDTLGE

-232 ARINAIKKVCDGKTH
+232 AKINAIKKVCDGKTH

-332 EAMRQCEAAQKARAM
+332 EAMRQREAAQKARAM
-347 AATAQKAGGQR
+347 AAAAQKAGEQR
-358 QSSGVPPIPPKQI
+358 QSAGVPPIPPKQI

-397 VGAFISFGSGSS
+397 VVAFISFGPGSS
-409 EEKPKKNAGSKEVS
+409 EEKPKKNTGSEEVSKEDDSGDS
-423 DVESS
+423 D
-428 GNNDT
+428 T
-433 NHFNFKSKRL
+433 HHFNSKSKRF
-443 SDSGKKSAPHNK
+443 SNSSKKGTAPSN
-455 VTKIDPATNTTQG
+455 VPKIDTATKTIQDVKDPAQG
-468 VNPVQDPT
+468 PT
-476 TPPKQGED
+476 TPPKQGDNKNNQSTEKD
-484 KKSQVKTEDKS
+484 KPEKNA
-495 GKKPTGNQDAAQGD
+495 TGNHGAAQGD
-509 GNASHASPDN
+509 GPASN
-519 NKTEHETS
+519 NSAPETS

-532 KDDKEI
+532 

>member
-31 VTVDDRV
+31 VTVTDRV

-78 AMFEQALAYAYDER
+78 AMFERALAYGYDEL

-108 CLVLHRGGALVAHM
+108 CLVLHRGGALVAHI

-175 ITRAKQPHLERRYKA
+175 ITRAMQPHLERRYKA

-222 ILKNQTLDDN
+222 ILKDKTLDDN
-232 ARINAIKKVCDGKTH
+232 AKINAIKKVCDGKTH

-302 RKEAEL
+302 LKEAEL

-318 EEAARKDAKLKAQQ
+318 EETARKDAKLKAQQ
-332 EAMRQCEAAQKARAM
+332 EAMRQREA
-347 AATAQKAGGQR
+347 AQKAGGQR

-397 VGAFISFGSGSS
+397 VSAFRSFGSS
-409 EEKPKKNAGSKEVS
+409 EEKPKKTTGSEEVSNVGHPGGNYSTPQNDPPRRSSSQKIIVVETAKTGEPTMDTAADTTPAPGSTPPPKKSGSK
-423 DVESS
+423 
-428 GNNDT
+428 
-433 NHFNFKSKRL
+433 KKQSKT
-443 SDSGKKSAPHNK
+443 D
-455 VTKIDPATNTTQG
+455 
-468 VNPVQDPT
+468 
-476 TPPKQGED
+476 D
-484 KKSQVKTEDKS
+484 K
-495 GKKPTGNQDAAQGD
+495 N
-509 GNASHASPDN
+509 DN
-519 NKTEHETS
+519 NAPDKHGETHGGGNEKPVSPANGNTEHEAPS
-527 SNEDK
+527 DPVK
-532 KDDKEI
+532 ID

>member
-16 LKDNQEDFLWPLPNA
+16 RKDNQEDFLWPLPNA

-69 PSPDGIVTK
+69 PSPNGIVTK
-78 AMFEQALAYAYDER
+78 AMFEQALAYGYDEL

-108 CLVLHRGGALVAHM
+108 CLVLHRGGALVAHI

-175 ITRAKQPHLERRYKA
+175 ITRAMQPHLERRYKA

-213 QLTNDMLGN
+213 QLTNDTLGN

-232 ARINAIKKVCDGKTH
+232 AKINAIKKVCDGKTH

-308 KAREEALKQR
+308 KAREEALKRR
-318 EEAARKDAKLKAQQ
+318 EETARKDAKLKAQQ
-332 EAMRQCEAAQKARAM
+332 EAMRQREAAQKARAM
-347 AATAQKAGGQR
+347 AAAAQKAGGQR

-397 VGAFISFGSGSS
+397 VGAFMFFGSS
-409 EEKPKKNAGSKEVS
+409 EEKPKSEEVS
-423 DVESS
+423 KVGNS

-433 NHFNFKSKRL
+433 NHFNFKSNHFL
-443 SDSGKKSAPHNK
+443 NSSKKSAPPIRVTKKDTAKTTPK
-455 VTKIDPATNTTQG
+455 VTTPTPPPTSSLQTGTGNNGGDPSKNGTGEPGKAHEG
-468 VNPVQDPT
+468 VND
-476 TPPKQGED
+476 
-484 KKSQVKTEDKS
+484 
-495 GKKPTGNQDAAQGD
+495 N
-509 GNASHASPDN
+509 HASEDA
-519 NKTEHETS
+519 EHEAPETS
-527 SNEDK
+527 SS
-532 KDDKEI
+532 DDKIDYKDI

>member
-16 LKDNQEDFLWPLPNA
+16 RKDNQEDFLWPLPNA

-78 AMFEQALAYAYDER
+78 AMFEQALAYGYDEL

-108 CLVLHRGGALVAHM
+108 CLVLHRGGALVAHI

-175 ITRAKQPHLERRYKA
+175 ITRAMQPHLERRYKA

-213 QLTNDMLGN
+213 QLTNDTLGE

-232 ARINAIKKVCDGKTH
+232 AKINAIKKVCDGKTH

-274 VAVTVEQAPHET
+274 VAVTVEQSPHET

-332 EAMRQCEAAQKARAM
+332 EAMRQREAAQKARAM
-347 AATAQKAGGQR
+347 AAGAQKAGAQR

-397 VGAFISFGSGSS
+397 VVAFISFGSGSS
-409 EEKPKKNAGSKEVS
+409 EEKQKKNAGSEEVS
-423 DVESS
+423 DVGDATEGGTGTTKTTIRRRSKTLLEMLKKTVPEDSVPAKTTPEVTKPTSPPTSS
-428 GNNDT
+428 PKPGNGNNGGDPST
-433 NHFNFKSKRL
+433 NAT
-443 SDSGKKSAPHNK
+443 GKPIEKH
-455 VTKIDPATNTTQG
+455 D
-468 VNPVQDPT
+468 
-476 TPPKQGED
+476 
-484 KKSQVKTEDKS
+484 
-495 GKKPTGNQDAAQGD
+495 D
-509 GNASHASPDN
+509 GNSQNAGNSAN
-519 NKTEHETS
+519 GNAEHEAPETS

-532 KDDKEI
+532 

>member
-78 AMFEQALAYAYDER
+78 AMFEQALAYGYDEL

-108 CLVLHRGGALVAHM
+108 CLVLHRGGALVAHI

-175 ITRAKQPHLERRYKA
+175 ITRAMQPHLERRYKA

-222 ILKNQTLDDN
+222 ILKNKTLDDN
-232 ARINAIKKVCDGKTH
+232 AKINAIKKVCDGKTH

-318 EEAARKDAKLKAQQ
+318 EKAARKDAKLKAQQ
-332 EAMRQCEAAQKARAM
+332 EAMRQREAAQKARAM
-347 AATAQKAGGQR
+347 AAAAQKAGGQR

-397 VGAFISFGSGSS
+397 VGAFIFFGSS
-409 EEKPKKNAGSKEVS
+409 EEKPKKNTGSEEVS
-423 DVESS
+423 DVGHPGGNYSTPQNDPPRRSS
-428 GNNDT
+428 SQKIIVVETAKTVEPTMDT
-433 NHFNFKSKRL
+433 AADTTPAPGSTPPP
-443 SDSGKKSAPHNK
+443 KKSGSK
-455 VTKIDPATNTTQG
+455 K
-468 VNPVQDPT
+468 
-476 TPPKQGED
+476 KQSKTDD
-484 KKSQVKTEDKS
+484 K
-495 GKKPTGNQDAAQGD
+495 N
-509 GNASHASPDN
+509 DN
-519 NKTEHETS
+519 NAPDKHGETHGGGNEKPVSPANGNTEHEAPS
-527 SNEDK
+527 DPVK
-532 KDDKEI
+532 ID

>member
-31 VTVDDRV
+31 VTVTDRV

-78 AMFEQALAYAYDER
+78 AMFERALAYGYDEL

-108 CLVLHRGGALVAHM
+108 CLVLHRGGALVAHI

-175 ITRAKQPHLERRYKA
+175 ITRAMQPHLERRYKA

-222 ILKNQTLDDN
+222 ILKDKTLDDN
-232 ARINAIKKVCDGKTH
+232 AKINAIKKVCDGKTH

-302 RKEAEL
+302 LKEAEL

-318 EEAARKDAKLKAQQ
+318 EETARKDAKLKAQQ
-332 EAMRQCEAAQKARAM
+332 EAMRQREA
-347 AATAQKAGGQR
+347 AQKAGGQR

-397 VGAFISFGSGSS
+397 VSAFISFGSS
-409 EEKPKKNAGSKEVS
+409 EEKPKKTTGSEEVSNVGHPGGNYSTPQNDPPRRSSSQKIIVVETAKTGEPTMDTAADTTPAPGSTPPPKKSGSK
-423 DVESS
+423 
-428 GNNDT
+428 
-433 NHFNFKSKRL
+433 KKQSKT
-443 SDSGKKSAPHNK
+443 D
-455 VTKIDPATNTTQG
+455 
-468 VNPVQDPT
+468 
-476 TPPKQGED
+476 D
-484 KKSQVKTEDKS
+484 K
-495 GKKPTGNQDAAQGD
+495 N
-509 GNASHASPDN
+509 DN
-519 NKTEHETS
+519 NAPDKHGETHGGGNEKPVSPANGNTEHEALS
-527 SNEDK
+527 DPVK
-532 KDDKEI
+532 ID

>member
-78 AMFEQALAYAYDER
+78 AMFEQALAYGYDEL

-108 CLVLHRGGALVAHM
+108 CLVLHRGGALVAHI

-175 ITRAKQPHLERRYKA
+175 ITRAMQPHLERRYKA

-222 ILKNQTLDDN
+222 ILKDKTLDDN
-232 ARINAIKKVCDGKTH
+232 AKINAIKKVCDGKTH

-308 KAREEALKQR
+308 KAREEALKRR
-318 EEAARKDAKLKAQQ
+318 EETARKDAKLKAQQ
-332 EAMRQCEAAQKARAM
+332 EAMRQREAAQKARAM
-347 AATAQKAGGQR
+347 AAVAQKAGEQR

-397 VGAFISFGSGSS
+397 VGAFIFFGSS
-409 EEKPKKNAGSKEVS
+409 EEKPKKTTGSEEVS
-423 DVESS
+423 NVGDATE
-428 GNNDT
+428 GGT
-433 NHFNFKSKRL
+433 GTTKTTIRHRSKTL
-443 SDSGKKSAPHNK
+443 LEMLKKTVPKDSVPANTTPE
-455 VTKIDPATNTTQG
+455 VTK
-468 VNPVQDPT
+468 PT
-476 TPPKQGED
+476 SPPTPPPSNDVDKNDSAKQ
-484 KKSQVKTEDKS
+484 KNKS
-495 GKKPTGNQDAAQGD
+495 GKNATGNQGAAQGD
-509 GNASHASPDN
+509 GNASPASN
-519 NKTEHETS
+519 NSAPETS

-532 KDDKEI
+532 KDYKEI

>member
-16 LKDNQEDFLWPLPNA
+16 RKDNQEDFLWPLPNA
-31 VTVDDRV
+31 VTVTDRV

-78 AMFEQALAYAYDER
+78 AMFEQALAYAYDEL

-108 CLVLHRGGALVAHM
+108 CLVLHRGGALVAHI

-175 ITRAKQPHLERRYKA
+175 ITRAMQPHLERRYKA

-213 QLTNDMLGN
+213 QLTNDTLGE

-232 ARINAIKKVCDGKTH
+232 AKINAIKKVCDGKIH

-318 EEAARKDAKLKAQQ
+318 EETARKDAKLKAQQ
-332 EAMRQCEAAQKARAM
+332 EAMRQREAAQKARAM
-347 AATAQKAGGQR
+347 AAAAQKAGGQR

-397 VGAFISFGSGSS
+397 VGAFMFFGSS
-409 EEKPKKNAGSKEVS
+409 EEKPKSEEVS
-423 DVESS
+423 KVGNS

-433 NHFNFKSKRL
+433 NHFNFKSNHFL
-443 SDSGKKSAPHNK
+443 NSSKKSAPPIRVTKKNTAKTTPK
-455 VTKIDPATNTTQG
+455 VTTPTPPPTSSLQTGTGNNGGDPSKNRTGEPGKAHEG
-468 VNPVQDPT
+468 VND
-476 TPPKQGED
+476 
-484 KKSQVKTEDKS
+484 
-495 GKKPTGNQDAAQGD
+495 N
-509 GNASHASPDN
+509 HASEDA
-519 NKTEHETS
+519 EHEAPETS
-527 SNEDK
+527 SSDDEIDY
-532 KDDKEI
+532 KDI

>member
-16 LKDNQEDFLWPLPNA
+16 RKDNQEDFLWPLPNA

-78 AMFEQALAYAYDER
+78 AMFEQALAYGYDEL

-108 CLVLHRGGALVAHM
+108 CLVLHRGGALVAHI

-175 ITRAKQPHLERRYKA
+175 ITRAMQPHLERRYKA

-213 QLTNDMLGN
+213 QLTNDTLGE

-232 ARINAIKKVCDGKTH
+232 AKINAIKKVCDGKTH

-256 VLDVQKEETDVAQ
+256 VLEVQKEETDVAQ

-332 EAMRQCEAAQKARAM
+332 EAMRQREAAQKARAM
-347 AATAQKAGGQR
+347 AAAAQKAGGQR

-397 VGAFISFGSGSS
+397 VGAFIFFGSS
-409 EEKPKKNAGSKEVS
+409 EEKPKKNTGSEEVS
-423 DVESS
+423 HETDPRDNNNPPRDKSWTDHSSKGSIGGAAQKKESPTDS
-428 GNNDT
+428 VTTSKQGGSVQPHSPSSIMQTNNDE
-433 NHFNFKSKRL
+433 SKQGSEKTDGKPDKNAPDKHDEKHNAYKPHEDDKPAIGNPEPEAP
-443 SDSGKKSAPHNK
+443 SDP
-455 VTKIDPATNTTQG
+455 VKID
-468 VNPVQDPT
+468 
-476 TPPKQGED
+476 
-484 KKSQVKTEDKS
+484 
-495 GKKPTGNQDAAQGD
+495 
-509 GNASHASPDN
+509 
-519 NKTEHETS
+519 
-527 SNEDK
+527 
-532 KDDKEI
+532 

>member
-78 AMFEQALAYAYDER
+78 AMFEQALAYGYDEL

-108 CLVLHRGGALVAHM
+108 CLVLHRGGALVAHI

-175 ITRAKQPHLERRYKA
+175 ITRAMQPHLERRYKA

-232 ARINAIKKVCDGKTH
+232 AKINAIKKVCDGKTH

-318 EEAARKDAKLKAQQ
+318 EETARKDARLKAQQ
-332 EAMRQCEAAQKARAM
+332 EAMRQREAAQKARAM
-347 AATAQKAGGQR
+347 AAAARKAGGQR

-397 VGAFISFGSGSS
+397 VVAFMFFGSS
-409 EEKPKKNAGSKEVS
+409 EEKPKKNTRSEEVS
-423 DVESS
+423 KVGGHPGGNYSTPQYKPPRRSS
-428 GNNDT
+428 SQKTGVKTAHTGVPTMDTAAKTIQPPQGPRTPHQKSEEKKKQSPEKGKPKND
-433 NHFNFKSKRL
+433 
-443 SDSGKKSAPHNK
+443 
-455 VTKIDPATNTTQG
+455 ATGEEDETHG
-468 VNPVQDPT
+468 GGDENPVSPAN
-476 TPPKQGED
+476 
-484 KKSQVKTEDKS
+484 
-495 GKKPTGNQDAAQGD
+495 GN
-509 GNASHASPDN
+509 
-519 NKTEHETS
+519 TEHEAPS
-527 SNEDK
+527 DPVK
-532 KDDKEI
+532 IG